1 MTTSIWISLRWATLS
16 MLFFAAVPPA
26 RSSADDLVVVVG
38 AAGEEEY
45 GVQFRRWGTQW
56 VDAAHRLGWKVT
68 AIGLQSTGEDRE
80 EKAASDRERL
90 LETCRSQAGNA
101 PDDLSPVWL
110 VLVGH
115 GTYQQEIANFNL
127 VGPDLAAGELAA
139 SLADSKRPWVIIN
152 CASASA
158 PWLQQLGGPNRIL
171 ITATRSGDEQNFA
184 RFGGYLADAVGS
196 DLADLDHDDQIS
208 ILEAFLYASGQVAKF
223 YQQEARI
230 PTEHA
235 LLDDNGDGRGT
246 PAEFFRGTLL
256 RGAAEDGMTPDG
268 PLASI
273 RIVRRTGLAP
283 AVSPQQQQSIDQL
296 LLQVNE
302 LRAQKETLAE
312 EDYFQQLELLVRELA
327 KIESMARLDR
337 GNDRESSSSLHDVP

>member
-1 MTTSIWISLRWATLS
+1 
-16 MLFFAAVPPA
+16 MLFFAAVLPA
-26 RSSADDLVVVVG
+26 RLTADDLVLVVG

-56 VDAAHRLGWKVT
+56 LDAAAQIGWKVT
-68 AIGLQSTGEDRE
+68 AIGLPSTLEDGDT
-80 EKAASDRERL
+80 ATNHRERL
-90 LETCRSQAGNA
+90 LETCRAKAGDS

-110 VLVGH
+110 VLLGH

-139 SLADSKRPWVIIN
+139 KLADSKRPWVIIN

-158 PWLQQLGGPNRIL
+158 PWLQQLSAPNRIL

-184 RFGGYLADAVGS
+184 RFGGYLAEAVGS

-208 ILEAFLYASGQVAKF
+208 ILEAFLFASREVAKF

-246 PAEFFRGTLL
+246 PADFYRAGLL
-256 RGAAEDGMTPDG
+256 RGAAEDGATPDG

-302 LRAQKETLAE
+302 LRARKETLTE

-327 KIESMARLDR
+327 KIESMARLEGR
-337 GNDRESSSSLHDVP
+337 NDRESSPSSHDAP